1 MNDEELDLIEGTD
14 ADGNSLTLEVVRYF
28 FYNGEEYVLLKT
40 VAQKGE
46 KAEPMLYAMQ
56 VNVGTDEDGDEIE
69 EFLPL
74 EEGLMNT
81 LIQAVTTGYGD
92 DDDGDDM

>member
-14 ADGNSLTLEVVRYF
+14 AEGNNLTLEVVRYF
-28 FYNGEEYVLLKT
+28 FYNGEEYVLLRT
-40 VAQKGE
+40 VRQEGE
-46 KAEPMLYAMQ
+46 QTDPALYAMQ

-81 LIQAVTTGYGD
+81 LIQAATAGYGD